1 MLFPDRLP
9 RAHARRAPVRA
20 GRPVDRQEC
29 DGRRGMTTPRLNFHT
44 PALRQKRKHSSGRVG
59 RSTPGNPDVCHS
71 SRGPAR
77 LPTSEPGAGPSDRCS
92 LLFSPPGLARG
103 GATLVAWHVAF
114 CSRSITRKIANVAAT
129 RIAGAVEPLSVDWSS
144 GGSLPGRSGC
154 TTRTTPWPPGSRI
167 ATQAG
172 SRPLAAEAD
181 VWGGADPCNSPRL
194 SRRSDAPQSARSCR

>member
-92 LLFSPPGLARG
+92 LLFSPPGGRRYAGDVARSVLQQIHNPRNRECG
-103 GATLVAWHVAF
+103 CDPDCW
-114 CSRSITRKIANVAAT
+114 CSRTSLGRLVKWWFPARLIGLHHKNDAVAAWKQD
-129 RIAGAVEPLSVDWSS
+129 RD
-144 GGSLPGRSGC
+144 PGR
-154 TTRTTPWPPGSRI
+154 
-167 ATQAG
+167 
-172 SRPLAAEAD
+172 
-181 VWGGADPCNSPRL
+181 
-194 SRRSDAPQSARSCR
+194 

>member
-20 GRPVDRQEC
+20 GRPDRQEC
-29 DGRRGMTTPRLNFHT
+29 DRRRGMTTPRSNLYT

-59 RSTPGNPDVCHS
+59 RSTPGKSGRVPLQ
-71 SRGPAR
+71 SRARPATDIGNR
-77 LPTSEPGAGPSDRCS
+77 GWASDRCS